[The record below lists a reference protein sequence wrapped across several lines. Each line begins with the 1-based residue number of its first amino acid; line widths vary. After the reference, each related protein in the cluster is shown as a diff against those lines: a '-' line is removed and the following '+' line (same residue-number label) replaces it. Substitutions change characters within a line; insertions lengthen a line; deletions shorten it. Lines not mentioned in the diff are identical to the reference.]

1 MQNEL
6 ITWKKILKEHENELN
21 ELNKPIDVT
30 KMSCYDIDQ
39 RIERK
44 IQLEQL
50 IKEDKEI
57 ISDIRKELTITIEK
71 NQEYK
76 GEHPIE
82 EKHYYENLLTQKGII
97 EPEITDIR
105 KTKQS
110 IIIEYE

>member
-6 ITWKKILKEHENELN
+6 ITWKKILKEHETELEN
-21 ELNKPIDVT
+21 TTINVDTMDCYEIDKT
-30 KMSCYDIDQ
+30 
-39 RIERK
+39 IERK
-44 IQLEQL
+44 MQLEQL

-57 ISDIRKELTITIEK
+57 IADIKKDLTININK
-71 NQEYK
+71 NEEYT
-76 GEHPIE
+76 GTHPIE